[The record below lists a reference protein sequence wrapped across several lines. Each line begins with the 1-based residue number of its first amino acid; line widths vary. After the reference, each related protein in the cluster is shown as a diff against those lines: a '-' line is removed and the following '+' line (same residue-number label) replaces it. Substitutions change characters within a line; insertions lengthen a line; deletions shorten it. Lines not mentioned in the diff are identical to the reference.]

1 MAPFIVYLLFVV
13 CLLFPSFFFFH
24 VFWIL
29 SVISD

>member
-1 MAPFIVYLLFVV
+1 MVPFIVYLLFVV
-13 CLLFPSFFFFH
+13 CLLFPSFFFH